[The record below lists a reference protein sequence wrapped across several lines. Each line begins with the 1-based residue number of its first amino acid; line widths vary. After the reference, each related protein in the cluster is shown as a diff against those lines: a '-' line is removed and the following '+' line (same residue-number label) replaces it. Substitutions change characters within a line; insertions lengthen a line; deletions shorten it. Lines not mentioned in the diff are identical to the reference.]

1 VMQLNL
7 CVCLHCSLGTAIS
20 LEPVFQSLWSFQFW
34 HF

>member
-20 LEPVFQSLWSFQFW
+20 LEPVSQSLWSFHFW